1 MPDLAIASLADTE
14 APGAPLTPLESISDP
29 AARAAVERMR
39 IVNPKADPTR
49 HIPDVHPTLIPR
61 HIAIIMDGN
70 GRWAAARG
78 FPREFGHRNGAKAV
92 RDAMRECSILGVEC
106 LTLYS
111 FSSENWKRPDREV
124 SELMRLYLTYMDG
137 ERNALVDKNIRFRQ
151 IGRREGLP
159 ADAIA
164 ALERTQA
171 ATAAC
176 TGPMLC
182 LAVNYGS
189 RAEIIDAVR
198 VIAGRARDGSLDP
211 DRITEADLER
221 ELNTAGIPDPDLL
234 VRTAGEMRISNFLL
248 WQISYAELY
257 VTSTLWPDFDGSS
270 LREAIR
276 AYAKRERRFGDVA
289 PTPPSA

>member
-1 MPDLAIASLADTE
+1 MPDLAIASLADKE
-14 APGAPLTPLESISDP
+14 APSAPLTPLDQIVDP

-49 HIPDVHPTLIPR
+49 HIPDVHPTRVPR

-70 GRWAAARG
+70 GRWAGARG
-78 FPREFGHRNGAKAV
+78 FPREFGHRNGAKSV
-92 RDAMRECSILGVEC
+92 RDALRECSILGVEC

-124 SELMRLYLTYMDG
+124 SELMRLYLAYMDG
-137 ERNALVDKNIRFRQ
+137 EREELVKKNIRFRQ

-159 ADAIA
+159 PEAIA
-164 ALERTQA
+164 ALESTQA

-198 VIAGRARDGSLDP
+198 TLAHRARDGAIDP
-211 DRITEADLER
+211 NRITEADLER
-221 ELNTAGIPDPDLL
+221 ELNTTGIPDPDLL
-234 VRTAGEMRISNFLL
+234 IRTAGEMRISNFLL
-248 WQISYAELY
+248 WQISYSELY
-257 VTSTLWPDFDGSS
+257 VTDTLWPDFDGTA

-276 AYAKRERRFGDVA
+276 AYARRERRFGDI
-289 PTPPSA
+289 TPKPSPA